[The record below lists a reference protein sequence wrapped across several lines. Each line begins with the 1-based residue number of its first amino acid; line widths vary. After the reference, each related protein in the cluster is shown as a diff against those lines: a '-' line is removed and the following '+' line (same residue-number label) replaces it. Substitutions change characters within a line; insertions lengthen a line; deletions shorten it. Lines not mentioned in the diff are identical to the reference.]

1 MNVNADVRSI
11 VHPCFFSR
19 RYGVIMKW
27 FPFFKLSARIATV
40 LAGIGLLG
48 GVFSPAQAEAGYR
61 KAPEKYQ
68 DVDAKVLQS
77 GPTLL
82 FSDSP
87 EMVYENGILY
97 RDILEG
103 EGRVFFH
110 HVNGTKSTR
119 KLAVLMR
126 PVNKMATVT
135 WGCRG
140 IGDPD
145 KQYYLSARKG
155 QTRYFNDYKELWKKA
170 RKNELKEK
178 LDKRKK
184 HSKSKSKSES
194 GLPDYSFYRKVPDL
208 PLTVL
213 GQGEYM
219 EVLSQGRNMS
229 HAGARL
235 KPEQLL
241 TGMFDFYAR
250 QPVEIVVM
258 MCNPEDDIEKFSRN
272 GKLLPMDEHPLR
284 GTYRNADLTYVVN
297 KPIQMKWYQVNALC
311 MASSDEP
318 YFLMGTD
325 RLTGRQ
331 TQNHGNYGVIY
342 HLIYS
347 VAGEHPIELGI
358 NPWGGEFYGAGLMIF
373 EDKAEV
379 LSIPGKKS
387 FFGKGDEMDDVFV
400 HSPDHKRKDAEF
412 IWSPPGASNLP
423 IRAFWTVN
431 RPKDTD

>member
-1 MNVNADVRSI
+1 MNWSSLFRMPS
-11 VHPCFFSR
+11 
-19 RYGVIMKW
+19 
-27 FPFFKLSARIATV
+27 RIAMV

-61 KAPEKYQ
+61 KVPENYQ
-68 DVDAKVLQS
+68 DVDVQVLQS

-97 RDILEG
+97 KDVVEG

-110 HVNGTKSTR
+110 HVNGTKNAK

-126 PVNKMATVT
+126 PVKQRTIIT

-145 KQYYLSARKG
+145 KDYYASARKG
-155 QTRYFNDYKELWKKA
+155 QTRYFTEYRDLWKKA

-178 LDKRKK
+178 QDKRKK
-184 HSKSKSKSES
+184 KVKGKAI
-194 GLPDYSFYRKVPDL
+194 LPDYSFYGKVPGMQ
-208 PLTVL
+208 LTTL
-213 GQGEYM
+213 AQGEYM
-219 EVLSQGRNMS
+219 EVLSQGRNMR
-229 HAGARL
+229 HAGTRL

-250 QPVEIVVM
+250 QPVEIVIM
-258 MCNPEDDIEKFSRN
+258 MCNPEDDIEKMSREAAV
-272 GKLLPMDEHPLR
+272 LPMDEHPLR
-284 GTYRNADLTYVVN
+284 GTYQQADLTYIVN
-297 KPIQMKWYQVNALC
+297 EPIQMKWFQAKAMC
-311 MASSDEP
+311 MADSEDR
-318 YFLMGTD
+318 YYLMGTD
-325 RLTGRQ
+325 STTGRK

-342 HLIYS
+342 HVHYS
-347 VAGEHPIELGI
+347 VAGERPVQLGI
-358 NPWGGEFYGAGLMIF
+358 NPWGGVFYGTGVMIS
-373 EDKAEV
+373 EEKAEV
-379 LSIPGKKS
+379 LNIPGKTH
-387 FFGKGDEMDDVFV
+387 FFGNGDEVDDVFV

-423 IRAFWTVN
+423 IRAFWTVKRLEN
-431 RPKDTD
+431 SR

>member
-1 MNVNADVRSI
+1 MNL
-11 VHPCFFSR
+11 
-19 RYGVIMKW
+19 
-27 FPFFKLSARIATV
+27 FPLFKLPAHIAAV
-40 LAGIGLLG
+40 LAGVGLLG
-48 GVFSPAQAEAGYR
+48 GVFSPAHAEAGYR
-61 KAPEKYQ
+61 KVPEKYQ
-68 DVDAKVLQS
+68 DVGVKVLQS

-97 RDILEG
+97 RDVVEG

-110 HVNGTKSTR
+110 HVNGTKNTR

-126 PVNKMATVT
+126 PVNKIATIT

-145 KQYYLSARKG
+145 KQYYISARKG
-155 QTRYFNDYKELWKKA
+155 QMRYFNDYKELWEKA
-170 RKNELKEK
+170 RKYELKEK
-178 LDKRKK
+178 QDKRNKNDK
-184 HSKSKSKSES
+184 GNSKS
-194 GLPDYSFYRKVPDL
+194 PDYSFYRRVPDL
-208 PLTVL
+208 PLTAL
-213 GQGEYM
+213 SQGEYM
-219 EVLSQGRNMS
+219 EVISQGRNIS
-229 HAGARL
+229 RAGARL
-235 KPEQLL
+235 KPGQLL
-241 TGMFDFYAR
+241 TGMFDFQAR
-250 QPVEIVVM
+250 HPVEIVVM
-258 MCNPEDDIEKFSRN
+258 MCNPEDDIEKFSRE

-284 GTYRNADLTYVVN
+284 GTYENADLTYVVK
-297 KPIQMKWYQVNALC
+297 KPIQMKPYRFMALC

-347 VAGEHPIELGI
+347 VASEHPIELGI

-373 EDKAEV
+373 EDEPEV
-379 LSIPGKKS
+379 LSIPGKKF

-400 HSPDHKRKDAEF
+400 HSPGHKRKDAEF

-431 RPKDTD
+431 RPKETLINSSAR